1 MPILSDKP
9 LEVKINGGDADLA
22 NLIQMLNNG
31 NYPESFS
38 LTDRN
43 SLDFIEFFESGP
55 NRYMINS
62 GNNPYGLGRRHA
74 AGGCD
79 REDAGTFIKQFF
91 AVDQIAGG
99 GKARRRRASR
109 RTKVRRAQ
117 RKTKRNHARK

>member
-1 MPILSDKP
+1 MPVLSDKP
-9 LEVKINGGDADLA
+9 LEVKINGNVANLA

-38 LTDRN
+38 LMDRN

-62 GNNPYGLGRRHA
+62 GNNPYGLGPRHA

-79 REDAGTFIKQFF
+79 REDAGAYIKQFF
-91 AVDQIAGG
+91 GVDQIAGG
-99 GKARRRRASR
+99 GKARRRRRTTRRRTSR
-109 RTKVRRAQ
+109 RNLK
-117 RKTKRNHARK
+117 K